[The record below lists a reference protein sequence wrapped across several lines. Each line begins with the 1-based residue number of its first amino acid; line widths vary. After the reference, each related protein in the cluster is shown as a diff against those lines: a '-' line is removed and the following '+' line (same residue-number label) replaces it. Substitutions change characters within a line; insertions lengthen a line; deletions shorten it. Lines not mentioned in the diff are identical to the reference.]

1 MKLTVL
7 GNNGPYP
14 KANGACS
21 GYLIEHEEIKI
32 LLDCGNGV
40 MSNLLNIC
48 DVKDLDAI
56 ILTHLHPDHISDV
69 FIMRYALHQKGLH
82 IPLYAPSSPVEEFK
96 RLPYKEVFETHEIDE
111 NTKITMGRMTIT
123 FREFIHVI
131 KNFGI
136 CIETEDKKFVYTG
149 DTIYDEKII
158 EFAKGADML
167 LIEAGVLDHDLKNN
181 PPHLSA
187 KQACQIGTKSNVN
200 KLLLTHFYPEYSIDD
215 YIKETL
221 QQFDGLLVLAMIMK
235 TYNI

>member
-21 GYLIEHEEIKI
+21 GYLLEHDEVKI

-48 DVKDLDAI
+48 EVKDLDAI

-69 FIMRYALHQKGLH
+69 FIMRYALHQKGVK
-82 IPLYAPSSPVEEFK
+82 IPLYAPSSPIEEFR
-96 RLPYKEVFETHEIDE
+96 RLAYKDVFDIREINE
-111 NTKITMGRMTIT
+111 NTKFVIGELTIS
-123 FREFIHVI
+123 FQEFKHVI

-136 CIETEDKKFVYTG
+136 CIETQDKKFVYTG
-149 DTIYDEKII
+149 DTVYDENII
-158 EFAKGADML
+158 EFSKGADML
-167 LIEAGVLDHDLKNN
+167 LIEAGVLHRDLKYT

-187 KQACQIGTKSNVN
+187 KQACQIGKKSEVN
-200 KLLLTHFYPEYSIDD
+200 KLLLTHFNPEYSVDE

-221 QQFDGLLVLAMIMK
+221 EEFDGLLMLATIMK
-235 TYNI
+235 SYNV